1 MDLDALADDLS
12 RAVPDLRPLGPL
24 RLLDTGF
31 GSVAVETR
39 GGVIF
44 RIARHP
50 RAAEGHERE
59 WRLLPLLSSRLP
71 VRIPEPRWRIPRD
84 TPGFPLGAIGYEK
97 LPGVALTPDPMRERS
112 LAEQVAAVIRRL
124 HDVPLEEVSAAGLP
138 GPDDWHAAHEDVLA
152 RAVPALKGFLSPDEL
167 AAVEAWAERFLSDGA
182 LGSFEPT
189 LVHGDLWYGNLLRDP
204 SGGEIVGL
212 VDWENAAV
220 GDPAQD
226 LATQFHLGQA
236 FGNRVVDECAAGRL
250 PEGLRHRVRRLWEFR
265 EFTGIALS
273 LDADD
278 PEELRESVEKLR
290 RSPVLSG
297 RTS

>member
-1 MDLDALADDLS
+1 MDLDALADDLG
-12 RAVPDLRPLGPL
+12 RTVPDLRPVGPL

-59 WRLLPLLSSRLP
+59 RRLLPLLSSRVL
-71 VRIPEPRWRIPRD
+71 VRVPEPRWRIPRD

-97 LPGVALTPDPMRERS
+97 LPGAALSPDLIRERS
-112 LAEQVAAVIRRL
+112 LAEQVAGIIRGL
-124 HDVPLEEVSAAGLP
+124 HDVPPEEVSAADLP
-138 GPDDWHAAHEDVLA
+138 GPGEWHAAHEAVLA
-152 RAVPALKGFLSPDEL
+152 KAVPAAGGFLSPDEL
-167 AAVEAWAERFLSDGA
+167 AAVEGWAERFLSDGA

-189 LVHGDLWYGNLLRDP
+189 LVHGDLWYGNLLADL
-204 SGGEIVGL
+204 SSGEIIGL

-226 LATQFHLGQA
+226 LATQFHLGEA
-236 FGNRVVDECAAGRL
+236 FGNRVVDGYAGGRP

-265 EFTGIALS
+265 EFTGVALS
-273 LDADD
+273 LDAGD